1 MFVALAGFNVFHT
14 DDVVFT
20 SGTTVEM
27 QFFDIDDDSN
37 VGAVIDGYA
46 HVRTADG
53 KISSFGPLDVNLVNA
68 HDNSSR
74 GEVCATGFVP
84 DVGTADR
91 TTKTRGTLADV
102 NIVNVQDDRSR
113 GAPVVMDVRTGT
125 GKTNTLGLLADV
137 VVNVHDD
144 SSRGAA
150 VVLDVGLGSTLGL
163 LAEVNIV
170 NAHNDSSR
178 DEVV

>member
-1 MFVALAGFNVFHT
+1 MGMHTLELWTVKSAALVRSTSTWLMHT
-14 DDVVFT
+14 TTAVV
-20 SGTTVEM
+20 M
-27 QFFDIDDDSN
+27 I
-37 VGAVIDGYA
+37 
-46 HVRTADG
+46 
-53 KISSFGPLDVNLVNA
+53 
-68 HDNSSR
+68 
-74 GEVCATGFVP
+74 EVCATGFVP

-91 TTKTRGTLADV
+91 TTKTRGTLVDV

-113 GAPVVMDVRTGT
+113 GAPVVMDVRTGI

-150 VVLDVGLGSTLGL
+150 VVLDVGLGNTLGL

-170 NAHNDSSR
+170 NTHDNSSR
-178 DEVV
+178 DEVGSAAIVPHFRTADATNSTLDALADVNCG